1 MNFDGL
7 KDSILEMMG
16 NGRCRIN
23 YRKFQNDMTTFKS
36 RDDVLTLLVHLGYLA
51 YDETAK
57 EVFIPNMEIYDEF
70 ENAVEGEGWD
80 EVAKV
85 LSASEDLLNATLRG
99 DAAAVAFGIDR
110 THMDNTSILSYNDEN
125 SLSCVITLAYYSARK
140 DYILVREFPAGK
152 GFADIVFLPRIF
164 SNKPALI
171 VELKWNKSA
180 AGAIHQ
186 IKERKYIKA
195 LESYSGDVL
204 LVAVNYDKTAKK
216 HECIIEKIEK
226 KSQS

>member
-1 MNFDGL
+1 
-7 KDSILEMMG
+7 
-16 NGRCRIN
+16 
-23 YRKFQNDMTTFKS
+23 
-36 RDDVLTLLVHLGYLA
+36 
-51 YDETAK
+51 
-57 EVFIPNMEIYDEF
+57 
-70 ENAVEGEGWD
+70 
-80 EVAKV
+80 
-85 LSASEDLLNATLRG
+85 
-99 DAAAVAFGIDR
+99 
-110 THMDNTSILSYNDEN
+110 MDNTSILSYNDEN

-226 KSQS
+226 ESQS